1 MRFKSINITTKL
13 IVPVLLCIVGINGVL
28 IAYTTISRRNHIASS
43 VQDYALSVV
52 RDSPGVAKSEIGSEI
67 GNASNMDVLIP
78 SEDRG
83 NRLTALTN
91 EAKSDMW
98 TEIIISTILT
108 GLAVFVIAFIFHRQ
122 ISPLRQIAEV
132 AEKVALGKLD
142 YDEIKTADDEIGKV
156 NASFMNVVMS
166 LREITIICQALA
178 VGDFSQL
185 VSLKSSEDVLGKA
198 VNLMVENIRKIV
210 TQLKRITE
218 GGYSTIFQPFSDRD
232 QLGSALAEM
241 ITSLRKMTEEN
252 ERQNILKT
260 GQMEL
265 HKQMR
270 GEQDLTTLSN
280 NVIAYLCE
288 YLNAPIGAF
297 YVMEEEEEGVLF
309 MAGSFAYQ
317 KRKKLSNHFLPGEG
331 LVGQA
336 AVRKQRLQIYDVPK
350 DYVQI
355 QSGLGNA
362 TPRSIVVC
370 PLIFDNTVKGV
381 IELGSF
387 QDFSDIQLEFMDQ
400 ISNSIAIALNSAQA
414 RTRMKILLE
423 QTQKQADMLQHQ
435 QESLRKSNLDLEQQA
450 SALQQSE
457 SRLQTQQE
465 ELRQTNEELQ
475 EQAQLLEEQKEDIQK
490 KNLEL
495 EMAGKLI
502 EEKARALERTSRYKS
517 EFLANMSH
525 ELRTPLNS
533 ILLLSKLISDNKDG
547 NLTEKQIEFA
557 QTIHD
562 SGSDL
567 LILINEVLDL
577 SKVESGKMELHLE
590 PVILNDLAEVMKRNF
605 QVIAQKKGLDFVV
618 ELHDNLPM
626 SILTDRQR
634 TEQIIKNF
642 LSNAFKFTS
651 SGRVSFTICPAEDIH
666 VLRRNLTSAAGIAFL
681 VSDTGIGIPKDKQQ
695 LVFEAFK
702 QADGTTNRKYG
713 GTGLGL
719 SISVEL
725 AKYLGGEIKLE
736 SQEGKGSAFIL
747 VLPAARSV
755 HPEKNKQALK
765 KKTDLLQ
772 GAECLPPGNE
782 ALQDDLKNLFPE
794 DKSVLMIEDDPR
806 SASALVTAILSYDD
820 KEAVL
825 ENKRILL
832 VDDDMRNVYAITNI
846 LEEKG
851 MKVVVGKNGRE
862 GIDRLN
868 RDTGIDLVLM
878 DIMMPVMDGYEAMKE
893 IRKQKQ
899 FEKLPIIALTAKAM
913 KGDRAL
919 CIKAGA
925 NDYLAKPFETK
936 NLLSMLHA
944 WLC

>member
-1 MRFKSINITTKL
+1 MCFKSINIITKL

-43 VQDYALSVV
+43 IQDYALSVV
-52 RDSPGVAKSEIGSEI
+52 RDSSGVVKSEI
-67 GNASNMDVLIP
+67 GNASNMDFLIL

-83 NRLTALTN
+83 NRLVALTK

-122 ISPLRQIAEV
+122 IRPLRQIAE
-132 AEKVALGKLD
+132 ATEKVALGKLD
-142 YDEIKTADDEIGKV
+142 YDEIETADDEIGRV
-156 NASFMNVVMS
+156 NASFMNVAMS
-166 LREITIICQALA
+166 LREITTICQALA

-185 VSLKSSEDVLGKA
+185 VPLKSSEDVLGKA

-218 GGYSTIFQPFSDRD
+218 GGYSTIFQPFSDKD

-241 ITSLRKMTEEN
+241 IISLRKMTEEN
-252 ERQNILKT
+252 EQQNILKT

-297 YVMEEEEEGVLF
+297 YVMDEEEGVLF

-317 KRKKLSNHFLPGEG
+317 KRKKRLNHFIPGEG

-336 AVRKQRLQIYDVPK
+336 AVGKQRLQIYDVPK

-355 QSGLGNA
+355 QSGLGIA
-362 TPRSIVVC
+362 VPRSIVVC

-387 QDFSDIQLEFMDQ
+387 QDFSDIQLEFLDQ
-400 ISNSIAIALNSAQA
+400 VSNSIAIALNSAQA

-423 QTQKQADMLQHQ
+423 QTQEQADLLQHQ
-435 QESLRKSNLDLEQQA
+435 QEALRKSNLDLEQQA
-450 SALQQSE
+450 SALKQSE

-475 EQAQLLEEQKEDIQK
+475 EQTQLLEEQKEDIQK

-502 EEKARALERTSRYKS
+502 EEKAGALERTSRYKS

-533 ILLLSKLISDNKDG
+533 ILLLSKLVSDNKGG

-577 SKVESGKMELHLE
+577 SKVESGKMELRLE
-590 PVILNDLAEVMKRNF
+590 PVILSDLAEVMKRNF

-626 SILTDRQR
+626 TILTDRQR

-666 VLRRNLTSAAGIAFL
+666 VLRRNLTSTGAIAFL

-725 AKYLGGEIKLE
+725 AKYLGGEIELE

-747 VLPAARSV
+747 VLPAARPV
-755 HPEKNKQALK
+755 YPEKNQQGLE

-772 GAECLPPGNE
+772 GAKCLPSGNE
-782 ALQDDLKNLFPE
+782 VLQDDGSTFGKDIFPD
-794 DKSVLMIEDDPR
+794 DKSVLMIEDDSR
-806 SASALVTAILSYDD
+806 SASALVTAILSDQD
-820 KEAVL
+820 RDAVL

-851 MKVVVGKNGRE
+851 MKVIVGKNGKE

-868 RDTGIDLVLM
+868 RESNIDLVLM

-893 IRKQKQ
+893 IRKQKR

-913 KGDRAL
+913 KGDRTL
-919 CIKAGA
+919 CIEAGA
-925 NDYLAKPFETK
+925 NDYLAKPFETE
-936 NLLSMLHA
+936 NLLSMLRA